1 MTCSNF
7 AKLKTV
13 MTSKSKKKKKKQIQA
28 AKTLKNVGGLF
39 RSMAL
44 TFIRPI
50 KPRYISYYVGR
61 GRFTSSSLL
70 TRFGRCHQLTWY
82 VFTI

>member
-13 MTSKSKKKKKKQIQA
+13 MTSKSKKRDRSGENFKKK
-28 AKTLKNVGGLF
+28 VGGLF

-50 KPRYISYYVGR
+50 KPRYMSYYVGR

-70 TRFGRCHQLTWY
+70 TRLGRCHQLTWY